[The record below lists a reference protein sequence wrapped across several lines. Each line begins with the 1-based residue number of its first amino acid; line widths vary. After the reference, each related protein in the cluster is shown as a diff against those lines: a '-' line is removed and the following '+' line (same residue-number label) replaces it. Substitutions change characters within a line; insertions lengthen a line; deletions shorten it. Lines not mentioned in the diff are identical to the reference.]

1 MATWSAG
8 LDALIHDRSLVHVG
22 LLLTALIDATGLPF
36 PGRALLVAA
45 GATMATGW
53 SDVLTMTLAATL
65 GAILGDHVWYAAGR
79 LGAGDRITALYCR
92 LSLASG
98 RCEQRARSRFERFGP
113 LAIVIGRFVAGVRFV
128 AAPLAGGGAMSY
140 PRYLLYEILGALVW
154 SGLLIALG
162 YALGAPG
169 RALMA
174 RFGSGPVLAI
184 LIALALAPLVIVLA
198 RLLRRRRHGPAAAS
212 PAMLG
217 SKR

>member
-8 LDALIHDRSLVHVG
+8 LDALIHDRSLVHLG
-22 LLLTALIDATGLPF
+22 LFLVALIDATGLPF
-36 PGRALLVAA
+36 PGRALLVAT

-53 SDVLTMTLAATL
+53 ANVATMTLAATL
-65 GAILGDHVWYAAGR
+65 GAVVGDHFWYAAGR

-128 AAPLAGGGAMSY
+128 AAPLAGSGSISY
-140 PRYLLYEILGALVW
+140 PRYLLYEIIGALVW
-154 SGLLIALG
+154 SGALVALG
-162 YALGAPG
+162 YALGAPR

-174 RFGSGPVLAI
+174 RYGSGPILAI
-184 LIALALAPLVIVLA
+184 LTALALAPLVIVLA

-212 PAMLG
+212 
-217 SKR
+217 SIN